1 MSGTHGPIEISP
13 LPADGGVVKSSL
25 TYRASPIEISPLPA
39 DGGVVKS
46 SLTYRASPIEI
57 SPLPADGGVV
67 KSSPTHDTG
76 GWHIG
81 SLRFGSTA
89 IAGTAF
95 TGWT

>member
-46 SLTYRASPIEI
+46 SLT
-57 SPLPADGGVV
+57 
-67 KSSPTHDTG
+67 HDTG
-76 GWHIG
+76 IGWRYGLHMGNNSGFSI
-81 SLRFGSTA
+81 S
-89 IAGTAF
+89 
-95 TGWT
+95 